1 MKIWPADAAAA
12 AAAGGGGGAGPLV
25 GADIVIPSELSEA
38 VVTIETT
45 AGL

>member
-12 AAAGGGGGAGPLV
+12 AAGGGAGPLV
-25 GADIVIPSELSEA
+25 GADIVIHSKLSEA

>member
-12 AAAGGGGGAGPLV
+12 AAGGAGPLV
-25 GADIVIPSELSEA
+25 GADTVIPSELSEA

>member
-12 AAAGGGGGAGPLV
+12 GGAGASAGLLI
-25 GADIVIPSELSEA
+25 GADIVIACELSEA
-38 VVTIETT
+38 AVTIQTT